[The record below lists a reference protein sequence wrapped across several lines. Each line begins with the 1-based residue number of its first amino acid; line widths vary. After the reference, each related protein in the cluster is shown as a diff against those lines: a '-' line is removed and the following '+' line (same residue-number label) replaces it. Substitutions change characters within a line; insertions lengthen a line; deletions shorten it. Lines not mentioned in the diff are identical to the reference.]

1 MVTVEKDKT
10 TNKYTMEQFLEI
22 MRLLRAPNG
31 CPWDAEQTHES
42 IRNNMLEEAYEAV
55 EAIDN
60 GDFSALREELGDVLM
75 QVVFHS
81 VIAEETNKFNFS
93 DVVNEVCE
101 KLVYRHPHVF
111 GNVQADTSE
120 KVLENWDKLKMSEK
134 HQQSYA
140 DTLKSVPKTFPA
152 LLRAGKVQG
161 RAQKAGVLITKE
173 EALQTIKNQAL
184 TNADIGEILFAA
196 VALARAN
203 GLNAEELLYKK
214 TEEFIKDF
222 SDKEK
227 AGTLK

>member
-1 MVTVEKDKT
+1 MDTVEKDKT

-31 CPWDAEQTHES
+31 CPWGAEQTHES

-81 VIAEETNKFNFS
+81 VIAEETNKFDFG

-111 GNVQADTSE
+111 GDVQADTSE

-161 RAQKAGVLITKE
+161 RAQKAGVLITEE
-173 EALQTIKNQAL
+173 EALEKIKNGVFEKV
-184 TNADIGEILFAA
+184 DIGEILFAA
-196 VALARAN
+196 VALARAK

-214 TEEFIKDF
+214 TEEFIEDF
-222 SDKEK
+222 SNKEK
-227 AGTLK
+227 EGALK